1 MSKTKIF
8 LWRSL
13 VIIGALC
20 ILNLPFTV
28 RAQEGSSVEDL
39 NELTA
44 TVNIQVSWSK
54 HDEYHGNL
62 EETGSMSTSVT
73 GTLTLDKQ
81 RKGVFLFFPG
91 SKGMHAKMKY
101 QNVSRDK
108 ETGELYQKEEG
119 SGSVQVISPRSVTD
133 PQTQGHF
140 EFTAF
145 TGPGAQIHAQ
155 QLSGQVDIDRLKEA
169 MTSQEN
175 MDHYTFSVATPI
187 KTVVTDKDGN
197 SEKGLRGI
205 HFALVAEALKGGA
218 ISNSLS
224 WTAEKIKYSIGHQN
238 FMGTVYDPPK
248 SGDVK
253 YTVSWTFG
261 EVPPDVE
268 IQREVNGRWVDITD
282 ETVQVVVGEKMKLRG
297 VVVPEDKDLKKGTWT
312 IDDGEGNTSEGA
324 GKNYIKRYEAHFRTG
339 GKVIPLQD
347 FNRQE
352 LEFYWVDG
360 GAGKVKY
367 ITRPG
372 GQEISAEAHFEIR
385 KPNYKVTVG
394 ASKKTETKEPEKGGK
409 PPEDECWGKG
419 AHDAAGENELWLQYK
434 GIDFEAENLDKG
446 EIDGKEQW
454 VQIIKIH
461 DSFQT
466 YSDGNRVSSL
476 IKDALDHC
484 YPYQSG
490 PKARDA
496 PAIPLEKKG
505 KPLEVT
511 REDGTIIE
519 LRATGATQA
528 NRMYLMFK
536 PDGKESEWVP
546 IKVVVWKWTGNV
558 VEYDPSTAG
567 WQKFNCSIDPA
578 EPKAEDTAEYPEWDK
593 NSGNNSEYEIK

>member
-1 MSKTKIF
+1 MSKTKKY

-28 RAQEGSSVEDL
+28 RAQEGSSLEDL
-39 NELTA
+39 SELTA
-44 TVNIQVSWSK
+44 TVNIQVSWNK
-54 HDEYHGNL
+54 HDEYNGNL
-62 EETGSMSTSVT
+62 EKTGSMSTSVT

-81 RKGVFLFFPG
+81 QKGMFLFFPG
-91 SKGMHAKMKY
+91 SEGMNAEVKY
-101 QNVSRDK
+101 QNVTRDK
-108 ETGELYQKEEG
+108 KTGEIHLKEEG
-119 SGSVQVISPRSVTD
+119 SGSVQVLSPRSITD

-140 EFTAF
+140 EFMAC
-145 TGPGAQIHAQ
+145 TGPAGRALAL
-155 QLSGQVDIDRLKEA
+155 QLSGQIDIDSLREA

-175 MDHYTFSVATPI
+175 MDHYTFSVATPVQ
-187 KTVVTDKDGN
+187 TVVTDKDGN
-197 SEKGLRGI
+197 SEEGLRGI

-248 SGDVK
+248 SGDVN
-253 YTVSWTFG
+253 YIVSWTFG
-261 EVPPDVE
+261 EVPSDVE
-268 IQREVNGRWVDITD
+268 IQREVNGKWVDITD

-297 VVVPEDKDLKKGTWT
+297 VVVPEEKDPKKGTWT
-312 IDDGEGNTSEGA
+312 IDGERNTSEGA
-324 GKNYIKRYEAHFRTG
+324 VENYIKRYKAHFLTG
-339 GKVIPLQD
+339 GRVIPLQD
-347 FNRQE
+347 LNTQE

-385 KPNYKVTVG
+385 KPNYKVAIG
-394 ASKKTETKEPEKGGK
+394 ASKETEIKEPKKGAELD
-409 PPEDECWGKG
+409 PEECWGAG
-419 AHDAAGENELWLQYK
+419 AHGAAGENELWLQYK
-434 GIDFEAENLDKG
+434 GINFKAENLDKG

-461 DSFQT
+461 DSFQK
-466 YSDGNRVSSL
+466 YSDDNRVSSL
-476 IKDALDHC
+476 IEDALDHC

-558 VEYDPSTAG
+558 EYDSSTAG

-578 EPKAEDTAEYPEWDK
+578 EPKAEDTAEYPKWDK
-593 NSGNNSEYEIK
+593 NSGDNSKYTIK